1 MQELYMVNVNRASLH
16 LIADSEISCTG
27 ITFAP
32 DSQSFMVGWSD
43 DEVPSETSYDVYSK
57 DGQLRAS
64 LNDSLDF
71 DPNCCELSWVFL
83 ANNRVAIAQTASFK
97 VWDLSSEQLEA
108 TAGPGDTSNLI
119 SYIFAWDSAGQ
130 IAANPSGT
138 LLAFCPAVA
147 PGCSSLLRVY
157 VYDAGSL
164 QVLACLEPGG
174 EAVACLAPGAHGSQS
189 YGMSWTLHGWILAY
203 KPPSSQFLGSS
214 HLQMMPS
221 QAGTAVSQHVMQTG
235 CNPSHP
241 PVLSPCQSFVLLFEQ
256 QSANLEI
263 RDVRSGQLMLS
274 RTVWLAK
281 GARAQHDLQYDVD
294 LRWSSCGS
302 RVVARLRAEERAYK
316 PNRFACERIMVMQLI

>member
-1 MQELYMVNVNRASLH
+1 MVDVSRASLH

-64 LNDSLDF
+64 LNDSLDC
-71 DPNCCELSWVFL
+71 DPTCCDLSWVFL

-108 TAGPGDTSNLI
+108 TVGHGDTSDLI
-119 SYIFAWDSAGQ
+119 SYIFYWDSAGQ

-138 LLAFCPAVA
+138 LLAFCPVVA

-174 EAVACLAPGAHGSQS
+174 EAACLAPGAHGSQS
-189 YGMSWTLHGWILAY
+189 YGMSWSLHGWILAY
-203 KPPSSQFLGSS
+203 KPSSSQFLGGS

-221 QAGTAVSQHVMQTG
+221 QAGTAVSQHAVMQTG

-241 PVLSPCQSFVLLFEQ
+241 PVLSPCSSFVLVFEHKG
-256 QSANLEI
+256 ANVEI
-263 RDVRSGQLMLS
+263 RDVRTGKLLLS
-274 RTVWLAK
+274 RTVWLSK
-281 GARAQHDLQYDVD
+281 GARASHDLQYDVA

-302 RVVARLRAEERAYK
+302 RVTAKVRAEEKGYK
-316 PNRFACERIMVMQLI
+316 SDRFACERIMVMQLV